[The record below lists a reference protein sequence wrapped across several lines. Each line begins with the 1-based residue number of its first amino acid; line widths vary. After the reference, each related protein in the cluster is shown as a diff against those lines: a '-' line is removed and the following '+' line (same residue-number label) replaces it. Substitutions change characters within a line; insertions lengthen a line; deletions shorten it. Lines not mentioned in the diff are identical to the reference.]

1 MTLLTRLVLRR
12 SSVTMLVIVL
22 ILVGGVYAYND
33 LERELF
39 PDIEFPNITVT
50 TYYPAADPET
60 VVRDVTEPIEDA
72 IAGMDG
78 LQQIQSRSQQ
88 NFSTVLATFEFG
100 EDMDEAERTIESNVN
115 GIQFPAGVEFTTVSR
130 INNETFPVMQLS
142 VAGDRDIASLQRLL
156 DNEVVPRIEGVDGVF
171 EVFILGRVDE
181 RIAVTVDTD
190 KLQDLGLSI
199 NQVSNAIS
207 GNNIGIPAGSIT
219 QTINRR
225 ATTFPVRTTHQLGS
239 MRDIENLVI
248 GHEQVPLP
256 GETAAPFG
264 PHDSQAQRPVLL
276 SDVATVEL
284 GTSDAAAIARTLAKP
299 SLNLSIIKHP
309 QANTLAVTNDVLA
322 LIHAFHL
329 PSDVQIL
336 EISNNGPIVEE
347 SLSDLLREGMLGFL
361 FAITAVFIFLLNTRP
376 TLLRGLALT
385 LRPTAIIAVSIPL
398 SVLGGIIL
406 LRLTDISLNFMSL
419 AGLAIAVGRVVDD
432 SIVVLENM
440 YRHIQRGEDRR
451 QAALIGT
458 QEVGAAIVASTLTT
472 VVVFIPLA
480 FIQGLVGEFFT
491 PFALSV
497 SYALVASTFVALTA
511 VPVLGAALLQ
521 PGDIPDPI
529 VIPALS
535 RNPDPIVIPALS
547 RNPEAGEDHL
557 QLGRETW
564 LQRLYSPVLIWTLRH
579 KFIALLAAIII
590 TGSSISLI
598 TIIPV
603 TFFPGGTPDY
613 LIMNIE
619 LEEGTAVSRTFEH
632 VARVEQVLDEFV
644 AAGHLSL
651 YQVTIGQAADDF
663 NVGVGT
669 GSLHLAGFTMRVA
682 EDAPRE
688 VTEMVR
694 QRLPEP
700 GEGVRYFLDE
710 VTDGPPTEGLEIRII
725 GPSYTDIT
733 VAARELE
740 DRLSRIEDIVNLDS
754 NVTAARD
761 EVTIRIDNSEAAQH
775 GLNTLAV
782 AQQVNQFVVG
792 RAVTEIDVD
801 DVTLDVVV
809 RGMPDAVDDIEKLK
823 DLDIEGPFGTVKLG
837 SISQIGIE
845 RGPVAVTR
853 FDRERS
859 ATITGTITAVD
870 TRAAGVRVQ
879 DAIDSLNLPPSVE
892 VRTGGIF
899 DQVNEGFQDVF
910 LAMAIGVVLVYL
922 VMVASLGSLRDPFI
936 IVFSL
941 PFAVV
946 GALIALAVT
955 GRTLSLSAMMG
966 FLLLIGIVVTNAI
979 VFITFVEQLRERGLG
994 VYEALV
1000 TGGRVRIR
1008 PILMTAF
1015 TTTFALLP
1023 LALAA
1028 DAGSGIIGAE
1038 LATVVIGGLISSTLL
1053 TLIVVPVAYTL
1064 MHSTIPGIPSTI
1076 RSFLHRGWRLTGG
1089 LRGAP

>member
-1 MTLLTRLVLRR
+1 
-12 SSVTMLVIVL
+12 MLVIVL
-22 ILVGGVYAYND
+22 VLVAGVYAYID

-50 TYYPAADPET
+50 TYYPTADPET
-60 VVRDVTEPIEDA
+60 VVREVTEPIEDV
-72 IAGMDG
+72 IVGTDG
-78 LQQIQSRSQQ
+78 LQEIQSTSQQ
-88 NFSTVLATFEFG
+88 NLSMVLATFDFG
-100 EDMDEAERTIESNVN
+100 VDMDEAERTIESNIN
-115 GIQFPAGVEFTTVSR
+115 GIQFPSGVEFTTVSR

-142 VAGDRDIASLQRLL
+142 IAGDRDIASLQRLL
-156 DNEVVPRIEGVDGVF
+156 DDAVVPRVEGVEGVF
-171 EVFILGRVDE
+171 EVFVLGRVDE
-181 RIAVTVDTD
+181 RIAVTVDTG

-207 GNNIGIPAGSIT
+207 GNNVGIPAGSIT
-219 QTINRR
+219 DG

-239 MRDIENLVI
+239 IRDIENLVI
-248 GHEQVPLP
+248 GYEQVSLP
-256 GETAAPFG
+256 REGAAAFG
-264 PHDSQAQRPVLL
+264 SRDAQGQRPVLL

-284 GTSDAAAIARTLAKP
+284 GTSDAAGIARTVGKP
-299 SLNLSIIKHP
+299 SLNLWIIKEP
-309 QANTLAVTNDVLA
+309 EANTLEVTNDVLEA
-322 LIHAFHL
+322 IEDFQL
-329 PSDVQIL
+329 PPDVEIL
-336 EISNNGPIVEE
+336 EVANNGPIVEE
-347 SLSDLLREGMLGFL
+347 SLSGLLREGLLGFL
-361 FAITAVFIFLLNTRP
+361 FAIAAVFLFLLNIKP

-385 LRPTAIIAVSIPL
+385 LRPTAIIAISIPL

-440 YRHIQRGEDRR
+440 YRHIQRGEDRF

-472 VVVFIPLA
+472 VAVFIPLA

-497 SYALVASTFVALTA
+497 SYALVASTVVALTA
-511 VPVLGAALLQ
+511 VPVMGAALLQ
-521 PGDIPDPI
+521 PGDIPDT
-529 VIPALS
+529 
-535 RNPDPIVIPALS
+535 
-547 RNPEAGEDHL
+547 EEDHL

-564 LQRLYSPVLIWTLRH
+564 LQRLYSPILIWTLRH
-579 KFIALLAAIII
+579 KFIALLAALVI

-603 TFFPGGTPDY
+603 TFFPAGTPDY
-613 LIMNIE
+613 LTLNVE
-619 LEEGTAVSRTFEH
+619 LEEGASVSRTYEH

-644 AAGHLSL
+644 DEGQLSL
-651 YQVTIGQAADDF
+651 YQVTIGQLADNF

-682 EDAPRE
+682 DDAPADI
-688 VTEMVR
+688 TEMVR

-700 GEGVRYFLDE
+700 GDGVRYFLNE
-710 VTDGPPTEGLEIRII
+710 VTDGPPAEGLEIRVV
-725 GPSYTDIT
+725 GPSYTDIS

-740 DRLSRIEDIVNLDS
+740 ARLSAIEGIVNLDS

-761 EVTIRIDNSEAAQH
+761 EVTIRIDNSEAAEY

-809 RGMPDAVDDIEKLK
+809 RGRPDEVNDIEKLK

-837 SISQIGIE
+837 AISEIGIE

-859 ATITGTITAVD
+859 ATITGTITALD
-870 TRAAGVRVQ
+870 TRAVGIRVQ
-879 DAIDSLNLPPSVE
+879 NAIDSLSVPPGVA
-892 VRTGGIF
+892 VLTGGIF

-910 LAMAIGVVLVYL
+910 LAMAVGIVLVYL

-946 GALIALAVT
+946 GALIALAIT

-979 VFITFVEQLRERGLG
+979 VLITFVEQLRERGLG

-1023 LALAA
+1023 LALSG
-1028 DAGSGIIGAE
+1028 DDGGGIIGAE
-1038 LATVVIGGLISSTLL
+1038 LATVVIGGLISSTFL
-1053 TLIVVPVAYTL
+1053 TLIVVPITYTL
-1064 MHSTIPGIPSTI
+1064 MHSTIPGIPSAVASLL
-1076 RSFLHRGWRLTGG
+1076 RRGRRATGG
-1089 LRGAP
+1089 LSGAP

>member
-12 SSVTMLVIVL
+12 SSVTMLVILL
-22 ILVGGVYAYND
+22 IFAAGVYAYND

-50 TYYPAADPET
+50 TYYPTADPET
-60 VVRDVTEPIEDA
+60 IVREVTEPIEDA

-78 LQQIQSRSQQ
+78 LQEIQSTSQQ
-88 NFSTVLATFEFG
+88 NLSIILATFDFG
-100 EDMDEAERTIESNVN
+100 EDMDEAERSIESNVN

-142 VAGDRDIASLQRLL
+142 IAGDRDIASLQRLL
-156 DNEVVPRIEGVDGVF
+156 DNVVVPRIESVNGVF
-171 EVFILGRVDE
+171 EVFIGGRVDE

-199 NQVSNAIS
+199 SQVSGAIS

-219 QTINRR
+219 DGS
-225 ATTFPVRTTHQLGS
+225 TTFPVRTTHQLGS
-239 MRDIENLVI
+239 LREIENLVV
-248 GHEQVPLP
+248 GYEQVSLP
-256 GETAAPFG
+256 GEGAASFG
-264 PHDSQAQRPVLL
+264 PRDSQGQRPVLL

-284 GTSDAAAIARTLAKP
+284 GTSDAAGISRTVGKP
-299 SLNLSIIKHP
+299 SLNLWIIKEP
-309 QANTLAVTNDVLA
+309 EANTLEVTNAVLE
-322 LIHAFHL
+322 IIEGFEL
-329 PSDVQIL
+329 PPDIEVL

-347 SLSDLLREGMLGFL
+347 SLSNLLREGLLGFL
-361 FAITAVFIFLLNTRP
+361 FAITAVFVFLINTRP

-385 LRPTAIIAVSIPL
+385 LRPTAIIAISIPL

-440 YRHIQRGEDRR
+440 YRHIQRCEDRHR
-451 QAALIGT
+451 AALIGT

-511 VPVLGAALLQ
+511 VPVLGAALLR
-521 PGDIPDPI
+521 PGDIP
-529 VIPALS
+529 
-535 RNPDPIVIPALS
+535 
-547 RNPEAGEDHL
+547 EAEDDHL

-564 LQRLYSPVLIWTLRH
+564 LQRLYSPILIWTLRH
-579 KFIALLAAIII
+579 KFISLVAALVI

-603 TFFPGGTPDY
+603 TFFPAGTPDY
-613 LIMNIE
+613 LIMNVE

-644 AAGHLSL
+644 EDGHLTL
-651 YQVTIGQAADDF
+651 YQVTIGQLADEF

-669 GSLHLAGFTMRVA
+669 GNLHLAGFTMRVA
-682 EDAPRE
+682 EGAPRE
-688 VTEMVR
+688 IAEMVR
-694 QRLPEP
+694 SKLPEP

-710 VTDGPPTEGLEIRII
+710 VTEGPPTEGLELRVI

-733 VAARELE
+733 LAARELE
-740 DRLSRIEDIVNLDS
+740 DRLSRIEGIVNLAS
-754 NVTAARD
+754 NVTSARD
-761 EVTIRIDNSEAAQH
+761 EVTIRIDNGEAAQH

-782 AQQVNQFVVG
+782 AQQVNQYVVG

-801 DVTLDVVV
+801 NVTLDVVV
-809 RGMPDAVDDIEKLK
+809 RGMPDDVDDVEKLK
-823 DLDIEGPFGTVKLG
+823 RLDIEGPFGAVKLG

-859 ATITGTITAVD
+859 ATITGTITAID
-870 TRAAGVRVQ
+870 TRVVGAQVQ
-879 DAIDSLNLPPSVE
+879 DAIDSLPLAPGVE

-899 DQVNEGFQDVF
+899 DQVEEGFQDVF
-910 LAMAIGVVLVYL
+910 LAMAVGILLVYL
-922 VMVASLGSLRDPFI
+922 VMVATLGSLRDPFI

-979 VFITFVEQLRERGLG
+979 VLITFVEQLRERGLN
-994 VYEALV
+994 VYDALV

-1023 LALAA
+1023 LALSG
-1028 DAGSGIIGAE
+1028 DDGGGIIGAE
-1038 LATVVIGGLISSTLL
+1038 LATVVIGGLISSTFL
-1053 TLIVVPVAYTL
+1053 TLIVVPIAYTL
-1064 MHSTIPGIPSTI
+1064 MHSTIPGVPSAI
-1076 RSFLHRGWRLTGG
+1076 MSFLRRGRRVASG
-1089 LRGAP
+1089 LRGTP

>member
-1 MTLLTRLVLRR
+1 MTFLTRLVLRR

-22 ILVGGVYAYND
+22 ILVAGVYAYND

-39 PDIEFPNITVT
+39 PDIEFPNITIT
-50 TYYPAADPET
+50 TYYPTADPET
-60 VVRDVTEPIEDA
+60 IVREVTEPIEDV

-78 LQQIQSRSQQ
+78 LEQIQSTSQQ
-88 NFSTVLATFEFG
+88 NLSIVLATFEFG
-100 EDMDEAERTIESNVN
+100 EDMDEAERTLESNVN
-115 GIQFPAGVEFTTVSR
+115 GIQFPSGVEFTTISR

-156 DNEVVPRIEGVDGVF
+156 DDVVVPSIEGVDGVF
-171 EVFILGRVDE
+171 EVFILGRMDE

-199 NQVSNAIS
+199 NQLSTAIS

-219 QTINRR
+219 DG

-239 MRDIENLVI
+239 IRDIESLVI
-248 GHEQVPLP
+248 GYEQVSLS
-256 GETAAPFG
+256 GAG
-264 PHDSQAQRPVLL
+264 PTLQVPRDSQGLRPVLL

-284 GTSDAAAIARTLAKP
+284 GTSDAAGIARTLGKP
-299 SLNLSIIKHP
+299 SLNLWIIKDP
-309 QANTLAVTNDVLA
+309 DANTLEVTNAVLEEIEGFQLPPDVE
-322 LIHAFHL
+322 
-329 PSDVQIL
+329 IL

-347 SLSDLLREGMLGFL
+347 SLSDLLREGLLGFL

-385 LRPTAIIAVSIPL
+385 LRPTTIIAISIPL

-440 YRHIQRGEDRR
+440 YRHIQRGEDRF

-458 QEVGAAIVASTLTT
+458 REVGAAIVASTLTT

-491 PFALSV
+491 PFALAV

-521 PGDIPDPI
+521 PGDIP
-529 VIPALS
+529 
-535 RNPDPIVIPALS
+535 
-547 RNPEAGEDHL
+547 EAEEDHF

-564 LQRLYSPVLIWTLRH
+564 LQRLYSPILIWTLRH
-579 KFIALLAAIII
+579 KFISLLAAFII

-603 TFFPGGTPDY
+603 TFFPAGTPDY

-619 LEEGTAVSRTFEH
+619 LEEGTAVSRTYEH
-632 VARVEQVLDEFV
+632 VARVEEILDQFV
-644 AAGHLSL
+644 EEGNLSL

-682 EDAPRE
+682 EGAPRE
-688 VTEMVR
+688 IAELVR
-694 QRLPEP
+694 ARLPES

-710 VTDGPPTEGLEIRII
+710 VTDGPPAAGLELRVV
-725 GPSYTDIT
+725 GPNYTDIT

-740 DRLSRIEDIVNLDS
+740 DSLSKLDGIVNLDS
-754 NVTAARD
+754 NVTSARD
-761 EVTIRIDNSEAAQH
+761 EVSIRIDNSEAAKH

-809 RGMPDAVDDIEKLK
+809 RGMPDEVDDIEKLK

-837 SISQIGIE
+837 SISEIGIE
-845 RGPVAVTR
+845 RGPVTVTR

-870 TRAAGVRVQ
+870 TRAVGSQVQ
-879 DAIDSLNLPPSVE
+879 NAIDSLALPPGVE
-892 VRTGGIF
+892 VKTGGIF

-955 GRTLSLSAMMG
+955 DRTLSLSAMMG

-979 VFITFVEQLRERGLG
+979 VLITFVEQLRERGLS
-994 VYEALV
+994 VYDALV

-1023 LALAA
+1023 LALSG
-1028 DAGSGIIGAE
+1028 DAGGGIIGAE

-1053 TLIVVPVAYTL
+1053 TLIVVPIAYTI
-1064 MHSTIPGIPSTI
+1064 MHSTIPGIPSAVK
-1076 RSFLHRGWRLTGG
+1076 SFLRRSRRISGSVRGTS
-1089 LRGAP
+1089 

>member
-1 MTLLTRLVLRR
+1 
-12 SSVTMLVIVL
+12 MLVILL
-22 ILVGGVYAYND
+22 IFGAGVYSYND

-50 TYYPAADPET
+50 TYYPTADPET
-60 VVRDVTEPIEDA
+60 IVREVTEPIEDA

-78 LQQIQSRSQQ
+78 LEEIQSTSQQ
-88 NFSTVLATFEFG
+88 NLSVVLATFDFG

-115 GIQFPAGVEFTTVSR
+115 GIQFPSGVEFTTVSR

-142 VAGDRDIASLQRLL
+142 IAGDRDIASLQRLL
-156 DNEVVPRIEGVDGVF
+156 DDVVVPRIEGVSGVF
-171 EVFILGRVDE
+171 EVFIGGRVDE

-199 NQVSNAIS
+199 NQVSGAIS

-219 QTINRR
+219 DGP
-225 ATTFPVRTTHQLGS
+225 TTFPVRTTHELGS
-239 MRDIENLVI
+239 IREIENLVV
-248 GHEQVPLP
+248 GYEQVSLP
-256 GETAAPFG
+256 SEGLASLG
-264 PHDSQAQRPVLL
+264 PRDSQGQRPVLL

-284 GTSDAAAIARTLAKP
+284 GTSNAAGISRTVGKP
-299 SLNLSIIKHP
+299 SLNLWIIKEP
-309 QANTLAVTNDVLA
+309 EANTLEVTNAVLDVLEF
-322 LIHAFHL
+322 LEL
-329 PSDVQIL
+329 PPDIVVL

-347 SLSDLLREGMLGFL
+347 SLSDLLREGLLGFL
-361 FAITAVFIFLLNTRP
+361 FAITAVFIFLINTRP

-385 LRPTAIIAVSIPL
+385 LRPTAIIAISIPL

-440 YRHIQRGEDRR
+440 YRHIQRGEDRY

-458 QEVGAAIVASTLTT
+458 REVGAAILASTLTT

-511 VPVLGAALLQ
+511 VPVLGAALLR
-521 PGDIPDPI
+521 PGDIP
-529 VIPALS
+529 
-535 RNPDPIVIPALS
+535 
-547 RNPEAGEDHL
+547 EAEDDHL

-564 LQRLYSPVLIWTLRH
+564 LQRLYSPILIWTLRH
-579 KFIALLAAIII
+579 KFISLVAALVI

-598 TIIPV
+598 TVIPV
-603 TFFPGGTPDY
+603 TFFPAGTPDY
-613 LIMNIE
+613 LIMNVE

-632 VARVEQVLDEFV
+632 VATVEQVLDEFV
-644 AAGHLSL
+644 EDGHLTL
-651 YQVTIGQAADDF
+651 YQVTIGQLADEF

-682 EDAPRE
+682 EDAPPE
-688 VTEMVR
+688 ITEMVR
-694 QRLPEP
+694 SRLPEP
-700 GEGVRYFLDE
+700 GEGVKYFLDE
-710 VTDGPPTEGLEIRII
+710 VTDGPPTAGLELRVI
-725 GPSYTDIT
+725 GPNYTDIT

-740 DRLSRIEDIVNLDS
+740 DKLSNVDGIVNLAS
-754 NVTAARD
+754 NVTSARD
-761 EVTIRIDNSEAAQH
+761 EVTIRIDNGKAAQH

-782 AQQVNQFVVG
+782 AQQVSQYVVG

-801 DVTLDVVV
+801 NVTLDVVV
-809 RGMPDAVDDIEKLK
+809 RGMPEDVDDIEKLK
-823 DLDIEGPFGTVKLG
+823 GLDIEGPFGAVKLG
-837 SISQIGIE
+837 SISRIGIE

-870 TRAAGVRVQ
+870 TRAVGAEVQ
-879 DAIDSLNLPPSVE
+879 DAIDSLTLAPGVE

-910 LAMAIGVVLVYL
+910 LAMGIGVVLVYL

-946 GALIALAVT
+946 GALIALGLT

-979 VFITFVEQLRERGLG
+979 VLITFVEQLRERGLG
-994 VYEALV
+994 VYDALV

-1023 LALAA
+1023 LALSG
-1028 DAGSGIIGAE
+1028 DAGGGIIGAE
-1038 LATVVIGGLISSTLL
+1038 LATVVIGGLISSTFL
-1053 TLIVVPVAYTL
+1053 TLIVVPIAYTL
-1064 MHSTIPGIPSTI
+1064 MHSTIPGIPSAI
-1076 RSFLHRGWRLTGG
+1076 MSFLRRGRRLGG
-1089 LRGAP
+1089 GIRGTP

>member
-1 MTLLTRLVLRR
+1 MTILTRLVLRR
-12 SSVTMLVIVL
+12 SSVTMLVMVL
-22 ILVGGVYAYND
+22 ILVAGVYAYND

-50 TYYPAADPET
+50 TYYPTADPET
-60 VVRDVTEPIEDA
+60 VVREVTEPIEDV
-72 IAGMDG
+72 IAGMAG
-78 LQQIQSRSQQ
+78 LQQIQSNSQQ
-88 NFSTVLATFEFG
+88 NLSTVLATFDFG
-100 EDMDEAERTIESNVN
+100 EDMDEAERTVESNVN

-156 DNEVVPRIEGVDGVF
+156 DDAVVPSIEGVDGVF
-171 EVFILGRVDE
+171 EVFVLGRVDE
-181 RIAVTVDTD
+181 RVAVTVDTD
-190 KLQDLGLSI
+190 DLQDLGLSFS
-199 NQVSNAIS
+199 QVSGAIS
-207 GNNIGIPAGSIT
+207 SNNIGIPAGSIT
-219 QTINRR
+219 DGAN
-225 ATTFPVRTTHQLGS
+225 TFPVRTTHQLGS
-239 MRDIENLVI
+239 IEDIENLVI
-248 GHEQVPLP
+248 GYEQVSLP
-256 GETAAPFG
+256 GDGAAALAPRDAQG
-264 PHDSQAQRPVLL
+264 QRPVLL

-284 GTSDAAAIARTLAKP
+284 GTSDAAGIARTVGKP
-299 SLNLSIIKHP
+299 SLNLWIIKEP
-309 QANTLAVTNDVLA
+309 DANTLEVTDDVLEE
-322 LIHAFHL
+322 IENFQL
-329 PSDVQIL
+329 PPDVEIL

-347 SLSDLLREGMLGFL
+347 SLSDLLREGLLGFL
-361 FAITAVFIFLLNTRP
+361 FAITAVFLFLLNTRP

-385 LRPTAIIAVSIPL
+385 LRPTTIIAISIPL

-440 YRHIQRGEDRR
+440 YRHIQRGEDRF

-521 PGDIPDPI
+521 PGDIP
-529 VIPALS
+529 
-535 RNPDPIVIPALS
+535 
-547 RNPEAGEDHL
+547 EAEEDHL

-579 KFIALLAAIII
+579 KFIALLAAIVI

-603 TFFPGGTPDY
+603 TFFPAGTPDY
-613 LIMNIE
+613 LFMNIE
-619 LEEGTAVSRTFEH
+619 LEEGTAVSRTYEH
-632 VARVEQVLDEFV
+632 VGRVEQILDEFV
-644 AAGHLSL
+644 EEGHLSL

-682 EDAPRE
+682 DDAPRE
-688 VTEMVR
+688 ITEMVR
-694 QRLPEP
+694 RRLPEP

-710 VTDGPPTEGLEIRII
+710 VTDGPPAEGLEIRVI
-725 GPSYTDIT
+725 GPNYSDIT

-740 DRLSRIEDIVNLDS
+740 ERLSRIEGIVNLDS
-754 NVTAARD
+754 NVTSARD
-761 EVTIRIDNSEAAQH
+761 EVTIRIDNGEASQH
-775 GLNTLAV
+775 GLSTLAV

-792 RAVTEIDVD
+792 RAVTEVDVD
-801 DVTLDVVV
+801 NVNLDVVV
-809 RGMPDAVDDIEKLK
+809 RGMPDDVDDIDKLK

-837 SISQIGIE
+837 SISEIGIE

-859 ATITGTITAVD
+859 ATITGTITAID
-870 TRAAGVRVQ
+870 TRAAGAAVQ
-879 DAIDSLNLPPSVE
+879 DAIDSLPVTPGIE
-892 VRTGGIF
+892 IRTGGIF

-946 GALIALAVT
+946 GALIALALT

-1023 LALAA
+1023 LALAT
-1028 DAGSGIIGAE
+1028 DGGGGIIGAE
-1038 LATVVIGGLISSTLL
+1038 LATVVIGGLISSTIL
-1053 TLIVVPVAYTL
+1053 TLIVVPIAYTL
-1064 MHSTIPGIPSTI
+1064 MHSTIPGIPSAVK
-1076 RSFLHRGWRLTGG
+1076 SFLRRGRGVVGG
-1089 LRGAP
+1089 LRGTS

>member
-1 MTLLTRLVLRR
+1 MTILTRLVLRR
-12 SSVTMLVIVL
+12 SSVTMLVMVL
-22 ILVGGVYAYND
+22 ILVAGVYAYND

-50 TYYPAADPET
+50 TYYPTADPET
-60 VVRDVTEPIEDA
+60 VVREVTEPIEDV
-72 IAGMDG
+72 IAGMAG
-78 LQQIQSRSQQ
+78 LQEIQSNSQQ
-88 NFSTVLATFEFG
+88 NLSTVLATFDFG
-100 EDMDEAERTIESNVN
+100 EDMDEAERTVESNVN

-156 DNEVVPRIEGVDGVF
+156 DDTVVPSIEGVDGVF
-171 EVFILGRVDE
+171 EVFVLGRVDE
-181 RIAVTVDTD
+181 RVAVTVDTD
-190 KLQDLGLSI
+190 DLQDLGLSFS
-199 NQVSNAIS
+199 QVSGAIS
-207 GNNIGIPAGSIT
+207 SNNIGIPAGSIT
-219 QTINRR
+219 DGAN
-225 ATTFPVRTTHQLGS
+225 TFPVRTTHELGS
-239 MRDIENLVI
+239 IEDIENLVI
-248 GHEQVPLP
+248 GYEQVSLP
-256 GETAAPFG
+256 GDGAAALAPRDAQG
-264 PHDSQAQRPVLL
+264 QRPVLL

-284 GTSDAAAIARTLAKP
+284 GTSDAAGIARTVGKP
-299 SLNLSIIKHP
+299 SLNLWIIKEP
-309 QANTLAVTNDVLA
+309 DANTLEVTDDVLEE
-322 LIHAFHL
+322 IEKFQL
-329 PSDVQIL
+329 PPDVEIL

-347 SLSDLLREGMLGFL
+347 SLSDLLREGLLGFL
-361 FAITAVFIFLLNTRP
+361 FAITAVFLFLLNTRP

-385 LRPTAIIAVSIPL
+385 LRPTTIIAISIPL

-440 YRHIQRGEDRR
+440 YRHIQRGEDRF

-521 PGDIPDPI
+521 PGDIP
-529 VIPALS
+529 
-535 RNPDPIVIPALS
+535 
-547 RNPEAGEDHL
+547 EAEEDHL

-579 KFIALLAAIII
+579 KFIALLAAIVI

-603 TFFPGGTPDY
+603 TFFPAGTPDY
-613 LIMNIE
+613 LFMNIE
-619 LEEGTAVSRTFEH
+619 LEEGTAVSRTYEH
-632 VARVEQVLDEFV
+632 VKRVEQILDEFV
-644 AAGHLSL
+644 EDGHLSL

-682 EDAPRE
+682 DDAPRE
-688 VTEMVR
+688 ITEMVR
-694 QRLPEP
+694 RRLPEP

-710 VTDGPPTEGLEIRII
+710 VTDGPPAEGLEIRVI
-725 GPSYTDIT
+725 GSNYSDIT

-740 DRLSRIEDIVNLDS
+740 ERLSRIEGIVNLDS
-754 NVTAARD
+754 NVTSARD
-761 EVTIRIDNSEAAQH
+761 EVTIRIDNGEASQH
-775 GLNTLAV
+775 GLSTLAV

-792 RAVTEIDVD
+792 RAVTEVDVD
-801 DVTLDVVV
+801 NVTLDVVV
-809 RGMPDAVDDIEKLK
+809 RGMPDDVDDIEKLK

-837 SISQIGIE
+837 SISEIGIE

-859 ATITGTITAVD
+859 ATITGTITAID
-870 TRAAGVRVQ
+870 TRAVGAAVQ
-879 DAIDSLNLPPSVE
+879 DAIDSLPVTPGIE
-892 VRTGGIF
+892 IRTGGIF

-946 GALIALAVT
+946 GALIALALT

-1023 LALAA
+1023 LALAT
-1028 DAGSGIIGAE
+1028 DGGGGIIGAE
-1038 LATVVIGGLISSTLL
+1038 LATVVIGGLISSTIL
-1053 TLIVVPVAYTL
+1053 TLIVVPIAYTL
-1064 MHSTIPGIPSTI
+1064 MHSTIPGIPSAI
-1076 RSFLHRGWRLTGG
+1076 KSFLRRGRGVVGG
-1089 LRGAP
+1089 LRGTP